1 MIAVLRTFAPM
12 KTEEKTLI
20 RALRGETLE
29 TPPIWLMRQAGR
41 YLPEYRETRK
51 QAKNFLNFCYTPD
64 LAVEATLQPIRRY
77 DFDASIM
84 FCDILVIPDALGQDV
99 AFREGEGPV
108 LEPIRTVEALQE
120 LDISRVLD
128 HLSPVFEV
136 IRRLRAELPGDK
148 TLIGF
153 AGSPWTV
160 AIYMIEGRGGTE
172 GETARR
178 WAYQDPETFAQIIDL
193 LVEAT
198 IRYLNAQIE
207 NGAEVI
213 QLFDS
218 WSGLLAEEPFRR
230 WVIEPTR
237 RIVEGIREKNPDIP
251 IIGFPRG
258 SGLMVPE
265 FVRETGVTGVSLDAN
280 VPLEWARDQVQSL
293 TTVQGNLDN
302 QLLVA
307 GGDALD
313 EAVLRIKKTL
323 NDGPFIFNLGHGIVP
338 QTPPENVARVVE
350 LVRQR

>member
-1 MIAVLRTFAPM
+1 M
-12 KTEEKTLI
+12 KTEHKTLI
-20 RALRGETLE
+20 RALRGEILE

-51 QAKNFLNFCYTPD
+51 IAKNFLEFCYTPD

-99 AFREGEGPV
+99 SFREGEGPV
-108 LEPIRTVEALQE
+108 LDPIRSVEALRDLN
-120 LDISRVLD
+120 LDGVLD
-128 HLSPVFEV
+128 HLAPVFEV
-136 IRRLRAELPGDK
+136 IRRLKVELPEDK

-160 AIYMIEGRGGTE
+160 ALYMIEGRGGTD

-178 WAYQDPETFAQIIDL
+178 WAYQEPETFSEIIDL

-237 RIVEGIREKNPDIP
+237 RIVEGVRAKNVDTP

-258 SGLMVPE
+258 SGLMAPE
-265 FVRETGVTGVSLDAN
+265 FIHETGVTGISLDAN
-280 VPLEWARDQVQSL
+280 IPLEWARENLQSL
-293 TTVQGNLDN
+293 VTVQGNLDN

-307 GGDALD
+307 GGPALD
-313 EAVLRIKKTL
+313 EAVLRIKKIL
-323 NDGPFIFNLGHGIVP
+323 GMGPFIFNLGHGIVP
-338 QTPPENVARVVE
+338 ATPPENVARVVD
-350 LVRQR
+350 LVRQS